1 MSNYKTVFF
10 TLGILQIILG
20 ISMVFPIIIQIIFDE
35 LDSSFIGASLIT
47 IIFGTLFFLSNLDHD
62 KKLSLQNAFL
72 LTALSW
78 LSIAVFSSL
87 PFIFS
92 NLNLSITDSF
102 FESMSGI
109 TTTGS
114 TIITDLNSS
123 PKAILLWR
131 ALLQWLGGIGIIVMA
146 ITLMPI
152 MNVGGM
158 QLFKVSSSDA
168 SEKIL
173 PKTKEITL
181 RLILIY
187 LILTFLCS
195 FFYNIFGMEFFDSLT
210 HSMTTIATGGFS
222 NYNESIGYFNN
233 IKIEIIS
240 MVFIILGSIPFISY
254 IKFLSGKKNIFYTD
268 TQIKSFI
275 KIIFYSIVILFFYL
289 TIFNKSFS
297 DVSLRSISFNVI
309 SILTGTGYVTQN
321 FDDWGSFPL
330 IYFLILMFIGG
341 CAGSTACGI
350 KIFRVQILYLFLKNQ
365 LKKIIYPRGIFIIKY
380 DNNNVNEKFM
390 ASIIAFIYLYIIIFF
405 IITTMLSLS
414 GLDFTTSISGA
425 ATSISNVGPGLGEL
439 IGPNNDP
446 GATFDTT
453 CPWRCIGGNTSFS
466 DQDCEEDDAGI
477 YTAVGHAQ
485 YDGWCHADS
494 DSPAVIIPTTSSY
507 CCEWETDFEEYEDGQ
522 FLYGTCKEYNDGF
535 DGIQKNTS
543 KKISFDNNNLNNS
556 LFFKSQIILY
566 ENPKE
571 VDQGYIDTIDY
582 TNTAIIISHTNL
594 TSGSRIKKYFDTHK
608 FYILNILYHLQ

>member
-195 FFYNIFGMEFFDSLT
+195 FFYNICGMKFFDSLT

-233 IKIEIIS
+233 IKIEIVAMI
-240 MVFIILGSIPFISY
+240 FIILGSIPFISY

-405 IITTMLSLS
+405 IITAMLTLS

-439 IGPNNDP
+439 IGPN
-446 GATFDTT
+446 
-453 CPWRCIGGNTSFS
+453 GNFSQLPDFSKWVLSFGMILGRL
-466 DQDCEEDDAGI
+466 ELFAI
-477 YTAVGHAQ
+477 LVL
-485 YDGWCHADS
+485 
-494 DSPAVIIPTTSSY
+494 
-507 CCEWETDFEEYEDGQ
+507 
-522 FLYGTCKEYNDGF
+522 FLP
-535 DGIQKNTS
+535 
-543 KKISFDNNNLNNS
+543 SFWV
-556 LFFKSQIILY
+556 K
-566 ENPKE
+566 
-571 VDQGYIDTIDY
+571 
-582 TNTAIIISHTNL
+582 
-594 TSGSRIKKYFDTHK
+594 
-608 FYILNILYHLQ
+608 

>member
-92 NLNLSITDSF
+92 NLNLSVTDSF

-195 FFYNIFGMEFFDSLT
+195 FFYNICGMKFFDSLT

-222 NYNESIGYFNN
+222 NYNESIGHFNN

-240 MVFIILGSIPFISY
+240 MIFIILGSIPFIAY

-275 KIIFYSIVILFFYL
+275 KIIFYSILILFIYL

-321 FDDWGSFPL
+321 FDNWGSFPL
-330 IYFLILMFIGG
+330 VYFLILMFIGG

-405 IITTMLSLS
+405 IITAMLTLS

-439 IGPNNDP
+439 IGPN
-446 GATFDTT
+446 
-453 CPWRCIGGNTSFS
+453 GNFSQLPDFSKWILSFGMILGRL
-466 DQDCEEDDAGI
+466 ELFAI
-477 YTAVGHAQ
+477 LVL
-485 YDGWCHADS
+485 
-494 DSPAVIIPTTSSY
+494 
-507 CCEWETDFEEYEDGQ
+507 
-522 FLYGTCKEYNDGF
+522 FLP
-535 DGIQKNTS
+535 
-543 KKISFDNNNLNNS
+543 SFWV
-556 LFFKSQIILY
+556 K
-566 ENPKE
+566 
-571 VDQGYIDTIDY
+571 
-582 TNTAIIISHTNL
+582 
-594 TSGSRIKKYFDTHK
+594 
-608 FYILNILYHLQ
+608 